1 LGCGGYPIPAPKTA
15 GYNVID
21 VTAGTSTAAQ
31 LFWGGTWVNN
41 CSIPAGGLDF

>member
-1 LGCGGYPIPAPKTA
+1 LACSAGPIPAPKTA

-21 VTAGTSTAAQ
+21 VTAGTDTQ
-31 LFWGGTWVNN
+31 TQIFWGETWVNN